1 MKKEQKEQL
10 QNTLNNLFNEEKTI
24 LITYKSFIDSLNESS
39 RKDKE
44 QLEEEEQN
52 FYKDIREKKK
62 SLFENE
68 GENYKERKEK
78 YYNFKELVERENE
91 KRQHAIKFYNNII
104 HDVLTYKIMII
115 KYLYIENVKNTR
127 DHNEFFNIVDTESDF
142 LKVFKNG
149 SYLEIYFKCYY
160 KNKDKKYFMLSDTLK
175 SSCYCKTQYIDN
187 NNNFVYEDT
196 KEKTQEQIKNFETT
210 NETIK
215 NLFSENGEKWLNINK
230 VLKGIEKTLNVIKKE
245 QEQLKQAKIKA
256 TENIKKVNIYNIR
269 YEL

>member
-52 FYKDIREKKK
+52 FYKDIRENKK

-91 KRQHAIKFYNNII
+91 KRQHAIKFYNNIMSYNTSSLFI
-104 HDVLTYKIMII
+104 KITN
-115 KYLYIENVKNTR
+115 KTAY
-127 DHNEFFNIVDTESDF
+127 FFI
-142 LKVFKNG
+142 
-149 SYLEIYFKCYY
+149 
-160 KNKDKKYFMLSDTLK
+160 
-175 SSCYCKTQYIDN
+175 
-187 NNNFVYEDT
+187 
-196 KEKTQEQIKNFETT
+196 
-210 NETIK
+210 
-215 NLFSENGEKWLNINK
+215 
-230 VLKGIEKTLNVIKKE
+230 
-245 QEQLKQAKIKA
+245 
-256 TENIKKVNIYNIR
+256 
-269 YEL
+269 